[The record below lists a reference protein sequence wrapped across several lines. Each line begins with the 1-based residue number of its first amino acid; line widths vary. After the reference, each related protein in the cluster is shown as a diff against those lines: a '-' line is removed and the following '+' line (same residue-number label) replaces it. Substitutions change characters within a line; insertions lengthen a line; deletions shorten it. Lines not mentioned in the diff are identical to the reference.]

1 MWKVRGEIHLCWGH
15 SQTQFFCWCYE
26 PQVKKVTNSWFNISG
41 SGLCG
46 ARRSARDQ
54 GGSVV
59 STPRLWP
66 RGSLASAGREGKWLP
81 VQIRSI
87 VRASVGGKAPVLEY
101 SSQCLGHF
109 LNDIRVS
116 ASSVLAASS
125 VLNSG
130 SCRGQGWGDQFFN
143 DL

>member
-1 MWKVRGEIHLCWGH
+1 MKGQRRNPSLLGPQPDTVFLLVLRAT
-15 SQTQFFCWCYE
+15 SQ
-26 PQVKKVTNSWFNISG
+26 KSTNSWFNISG

-46 ARRSARDQ
+46 ACRSARDQ

-87 VRASVGGKAPVLEY
+87 VRASAGGKAPVLEY

-109 LNDIRVS
+109 LNDIQVS

-130 SCRGQGWGDQFFN
+130 SCRGQG
-143 DL
+143 